1 MALMSITAYAKYRG
15 CQKRAVQYAIESGRI
30 TRNPDGTIDS
40 DQADK
45 DWQENTQHS
54 NARYGK
60 RKPKAEDNGP
70 ATPEP
75 PSASSSFARARAVK
89 ETYDAQLKKLDL
101 DEKQR
106 TLISRK
112 EAEVA
117 AFTQF
122 RILRDAAFNVVPRLA
137 AQLAAESDPLTVAD
151 LLEAELRDVFER
163 YALGQ
168 QESDAAA

>member
-1 MALMSITAYAKYRG
+1 MLMGVTAYARHRG
-15 CQKRAVQYAIESGRI
+15 CALRAVQYAIQAGRI

-40 DQADK
+40 EVADR
-45 DWQENTQHS
+45 DWQENTDHTQ
-54 NARYGK
+54 ARYGK
-60 RKPKAEDNGP
+60 RKPKTEEKP
-70 ATPEP
+70 AGASEH
-75 PSASSSFARARAVK
+75 PSASSNFAQARALK
-89 ETYDAQLKKLDL
+89 EEYDGQLKKLEL
-101 DEKQR
+101 DERQR